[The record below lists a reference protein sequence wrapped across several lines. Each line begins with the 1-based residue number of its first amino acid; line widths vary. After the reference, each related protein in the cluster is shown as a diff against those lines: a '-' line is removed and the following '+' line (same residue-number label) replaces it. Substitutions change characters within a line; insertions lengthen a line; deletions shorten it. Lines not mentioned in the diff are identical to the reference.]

1 MGIANILTLAGGMGL
16 FLLGMKLMSEGLE
29 TAAGTRLK
37 RMLEVLTSRKLLG
50 MLVGAG
56 TTAVIQSS
64 SATTVMVIGFVNAG
78 LITLSQAAG
87 VIMGANIGTT
97 VTGLLVA
104 LNPKDI
110 APAALLVGVV
120 AMTFIKKKAAQY
132 AGQIFAGLGLLF
144 LGLNAMS
151 SAMEPLRSF
160 PPFIDMMVAF
170 ANNPLLG
177 VLAGMVF
184 TAVVQSSS
192 ASIGILQ
199 ALAMQGAVPDIRAAV
214 FILMGM
220 NIGTCVTAILAA
232 LGGGRNAKRAAVI
245 HLLFNVIGTAVF
257 VAVCLLLPFPRLLD
271 MLPGGMPTQIAAA
284 HIVFNVATTLLLL
297 PFSRLLVQ
305 LAQRIIPGRDE
316 NLGEPA
322 LEYLDPRI
330 LSAPPVAAAQVQ
342 REVGRMADLAGE
354 NLRTAMDA
362 LIERSAAK
370 AEQVYEQEK
379 LLNFLNHSITSY
391 LVKINGLELQE
402 KDQAMIGSLFHVV
415 NDLERIGDHAE
426 NIADDAVSCVEAG
439 MQLSAQAAEEL
450 ADMFEKTMRVYNMAV
465 EHFKTRKLTVQ
476 TVEEIKTGEEEI
488 DRLSKRLEQN
498 HVDRLNQHQCTPEI
512 GMVFVN
518 VVANLERV
526 SDHATNVAYSLA
538 SPSSSQ
544 AEARRA
550 MAQV

>member
-330 LSAPPVAAAQVQ
+330 LNAPPVAAAQVQ